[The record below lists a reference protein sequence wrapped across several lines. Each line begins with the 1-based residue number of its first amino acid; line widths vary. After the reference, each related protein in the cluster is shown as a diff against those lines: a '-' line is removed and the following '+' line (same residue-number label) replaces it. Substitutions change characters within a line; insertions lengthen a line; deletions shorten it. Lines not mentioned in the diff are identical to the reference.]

1 MIYIKIYNTDNG
13 NIVAMCD
20 STLIDKVL
28 TEGEMEINL
37 RDYSDFYKGELV
49 DSKKAASMISPE
61 KLHSANVIGKESVDA
76 AIKGAIILKDSVK
89 KIKNVPYAY
98 AFRIKY

>member
-28 TEGEMEINL
+28 KEGEMEINL

-49 DSKKAASMISPE
+49 DTKKAASMISPE

-76 AIKGAIILKDSVK
+76 AIKGAIIHKDSVK
-89 KIKNVPYAY
+89 KINSVPYAY